1 MFRQFR
7 NYLVFFIAALAIW
20 FLLGKMN
27 IIPSLG
33 DIFKSKAVQIDETPI
48 LIKEIK
54 ELAELTTMISIDEV
68 VVDSITADPTTLAI
82 RTITG
87 LSLNPFSSGYDRLVL
102 ISKGKVT
109 AGTDLSVLEPG
120 NIFREK
126 DSVSLGLPAA
136 KILDVIV
143 NPSDVETF
151 IETGDW
157 STDAFE
163 KVKIKA
169 REKIK
174 QRAISVG
181 ILGKANTRS
190 RLLMDNFLHQAGFT
204 KVHVY
209 TKY

>member
-1 MFRQFR
+1 MLRQFK
-7 NYLVFFIAALAIW
+7 NYFLFILALLAIG
-20 FLLGKMN
+20 FVLRKLQ
-27 IIPSLG
+27 ILPSFG
-33 DIFKSKAVQIDETPI
+33 DIFRSKAVTIDETPI
-48 LIKEIK
+48 LIQDIK
-54 ELAELTTMISIDEV
+54 ELSELTTMASYDEV
-68 VVDSITADPTTLAI
+68 VVDSITADPATLAI
-82 RTITG
+82 KTITG
-87 LSLNPFSSGYDRLVL
+87 LSLSPLSPGYDHLVL
-102 ISKGKVT
+102 ICKGRVS
-109 AGTDLSVLEPG
+109 AGIDLSVLQPG

-126 DSVSLGLPAA
+126 DSVSLALPTA

-157 STDAFE
+157 SAEAFE
-163 KVKIKA
+163 RVKIKA

-174 QRAISVG
+174 QRAISEG

-190 RLLMDNFLHQAGFT
+190 RLLMDNFLHQAGFA